1 MPTPDH
7 IPSARDFGSW
17 LVQTLAALA
26 AQGT

>member
-1 MPTPDH
+1 MPTPDN
-7 IPSARDFGSW
+7 IPSTGDFGSW